1 MLTKVILLQSVPS
14 LGSASSVVSVK
25 LGYAKNFLI
34 KKRLAIFANEENLKQ
49 VDKIKGD
56 LSEKDARL
64 KSVATSI
71 QSSCK
76 EISIDLRKSAI
87 QSGRLYGSVSAKE
100 IISSLKEVCS
110 SIISL
115 DDESS
120 AFFAPRNLRLSTDI
134 KYVGEYDASLALY
147 GDVMINF
154 SISIKSD
161 KSDI

>member
-49 VDKIKGD
+49 VDKIKNE
-56 LSEKDARL
+56 LAEKDSRL
-64 KSVATSI
+64 KNVAIAI
-71 QSSCK
+71 QSACK
-76 EISIDLRKSAI
+76 EISVELVKSAI

-100 IISSLKEVCS
+100 ITSALKDACS
-110 SIISL
+110 SVVALDEESL
-115 DDESS
+115 
-120 AFFAPRNLRLSTDI
+120 AFFAPRNLRLSADI
-134 KYVGEYDASLALY
+134 KYTGDYTASLALY
-147 GDVMINF
+147 GDVMIDF

-161 KSDI
+161 LM

>member
-76 EISIDLRKSAI
+76 EISIDLR
-87 QSGRLYGSVSAKE
+87 SVSFFPRDNLG
-100 IISSLKEVCS
+100 SNHNYSLKPFLKAQFHGPWLSPS
-110 SIISL
+110 SFLCPI
-115 DDESS
+115 
-120 AFFAPRNLRLSTDI
+120 P
-134 KYVGEYDASLALY
+134 
-147 GDVMINF
+147 
-154 SISIKSD
+154 
-161 KSDI
+161 